1 MNDAKDQS
9 EDGSSPSAIAEQN
22 SRARRDVG
30 LDIMRHVI
38 GEQYFVKR
46 QSTTNAFNVDL
57 RRLSEEYCF
66 GEVWARPGLERKF
79 RSLLCIAM
87 LVALNRG
94 QELRLHVNG
103 ALNNGCTVEE
113 IKEVLL
119 QATIYCGLPS
129 GVEGVRIA
137 EEALRERG
145 IELGQV
151 E

>member
-1 MNDAKDQS
+1 MKDAKDQGGDGVNRS
-9 EDGSSPSAIAEQN
+9 EIGGQSPE
-22 SRARRDVG
+22 ARREVG
-30 LDIMRHVI
+30 LDIMRRVI
-38 GEQYFVKR
+38 GEQYFAKR
-46 QSTTNAFNVDL
+46 QGSTNAFNADL

-66 GEVWARPGLERKF
+66 GEIWSRPGLEWKF

-103 ALNNGCTVEE
+103 AINNGCTIEE

-119 QATIYCGLPS
+119 QATVYCGLPS

-137 EEALRERG
+137 EDALRERG
-145 IELGQV
+145 LELGT
-151 E
+151 

>member
-1 MNDAKDQS
+1 MKDAKGQS
-9 EDGSSPSAIAEQN
+9 GSGSNQSPIPEQ
-22 SRARRDVG
+22 SPEARREVG
-30 LDIMRHVI
+30 LDIMRRVI
-38 GEQYFVKR
+38 GEQYFARR
-46 QSTTNAFNVDL
+46 QGSTNAFNADL

-103 ALNNGCTVEE
+103 AINNGCTVDE

-145 IELGQV
+145 LKFGQV